1 MQILC
6 WQSSVSYLL
15 PDTSCNEKQNQS
27 LNLYEMFILPKPTP
41 IKNNVEARMESLVLV
56 RHVPNGHDVS
66 IR

>member
-1 MQILC
+1 M
-6 WQSSVSYLL
+6 SYLL

-56 RHVPNGHDVS
+56 RHVPNDHDVS
-66 IR
+66 IRW